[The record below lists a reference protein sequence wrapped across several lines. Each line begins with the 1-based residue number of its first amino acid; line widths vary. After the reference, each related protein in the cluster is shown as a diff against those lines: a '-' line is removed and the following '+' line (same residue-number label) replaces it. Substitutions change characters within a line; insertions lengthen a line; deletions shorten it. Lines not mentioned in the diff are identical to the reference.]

1 MNHPLVH
8 QILIVIC
15 CIFIFYLVGLS
26 YWEPAFDKLT
36 VDEVLSSDL
45 NDPHDL
51 SIGVVLVSH
60 VKDETVGSVTDMN
73 LEHFV
78 PLRIEVVEYDSG
90 LGNPSRKYSCG

>member
-1 MNHPLVH
+1 MLPFFRKLIIESDISPANESSLVH

-15 CIFIFYLVGLS
+15 CIFIFYLVGFS
-26 YWEPAFDKLT
+26 YWKPAFDKLT

-51 SIGVVLVSH
+51 SVGVVLVSH

-78 PLRIEVVEYDSG
+78 
-90 LGNPSRKYSCG
+90 